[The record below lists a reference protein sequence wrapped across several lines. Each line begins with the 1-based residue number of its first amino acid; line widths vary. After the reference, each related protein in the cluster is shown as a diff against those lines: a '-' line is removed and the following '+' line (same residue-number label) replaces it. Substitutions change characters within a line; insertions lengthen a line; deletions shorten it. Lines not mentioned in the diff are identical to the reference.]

1 RSKGLSLF
9 YGNHGGLD
17 YPRMIREFSPLR
29 VLYEAKNL
37 PLEKYDL
44 IINDFECIT
53 SLACKIKNL
62 PSVNFGHQAS
72 FMSKHTPRPK
82 KKDIAGEWI
91 LQKYATAE
99 SYIGLHFEQYDDFIY
114 SPIIKQEILEAVPEN
129 HGHITVYLSHYSD
142 AVVAAELKK
151 MGNLQFELF
160 SKTRT
165 SITQEGNIRYIPI
178 DGDKFNKSMINAAGI
193 ITGAGFETPAETL
206 YLGKKLLCLPIKA
219 QYEQL
224 CNAAALKKFQVP
236 VIQNLDE
243 NFADAVTNWLET
255 PNPAKLLLKH
265 STAEIVAKV
274 IETASASRKITH
286 FQPEDN
292 FSYAPFNFQY

>member
-1 RSKGLSLF
+1 MKIFYAVQATGNGHIARALELMPYLLQHGTVDVFLSGSNSSLNPLLPVKYRSKGLSLF

-53 SLACKIKNL
+53 SLACKIKDL

-114 SPIIKQEILEAVPEN
+114 SPIIKQEILE
-129 HGHITVYLSHYSD
+129 
-142 AVVAAELKK
+142 
-151 MGNLQFELF
+151 
-160 SKTRT
+160 
-165 SITQEGNIRYIPI
+165 
-178 DGDKFNKSMINAAGI
+178 
-193 ITGAGFETPAETL
+193 
-206 YLGKKLLCLPIKA
+206 
-219 QYEQL
+219 
-224 CNAAALKKFQVP
+224 
-236 VIQNLDE
+236 
-243 NFADAVTNWLET
+243 
-255 PNPAKLLLKH
+255 
-265 STAEIVAKV
+265 
-274 IETASASRKITH
+274 
-286 FQPEDN
+286 
-292 FSYAPFNFQY
+292 